1 MLWLILG
8 ILIGAGFIFLAHRS
22 EFKLA
27 WYDYIILA
35 VSIVFLLLA
44 IANFSGSRAELEY
57 KAANILLL
65 SFGVPGLILMAVVG
79 VRAWR
84 SYQTLTAKSAK

>member
-1 MLWLILG
+1 MTWLILG
-8 ILIGAGFIFLAHRS
+8 ILIGAGFVFLAHRS

-27 WYDYIILA
+27 WYDYVILA
-35 VSIVFLLLA
+35 AAMGLILLA

-65 SFGVPGLILMAVVG
+65 AFGVPGLILAAVVG

-84 SYQTLTAKSAK
+84 SYQTLAAKTSK

>member
-1 MLWLILG
+1 MLWLVLG
-8 ILIGAGFIFLAHRS
+8 ILIGAGFVVLAHRS

-27 WYDYIILA
+27 WYDYVILA
-35 VSIVFLLLA
+35 AGIALLLLG

-84 SYQTLTAKSAK
+84 SHQALTAKAAK